1 MHSILRVVAAW
12 LLAGLMVSG
21 CGKPAPSS
29 PESSASP
36 TPVPEDP
43 RAIKVGI
50 FLPMTGAKEGF
61 GRATL
66 AGAELAV
73 EQINTAGGVLD
84 RPLKLVVEDTRSE
97 PGQAAAAVKILAG
110 KGVYALIGEVT
121 SEATLEAAPAA
132 VEAGLPLIVPAAT
145 HPDVTKAG
153 PMVFRISYVDPFPAV
168 VMSKFAFSIGAVRA
182 GVLYD
187 PEDPYSALLSDSF
200 TKDFT
205 ARGGSVV
212 VVEKYAPAT
221 SDFSPQLTALKAGR
235 PEIIFLPGY
244 FAEAA
249 AIIKQARVAGIDVPF
264 LGTDGWESEAF
275 LKAGGE
281 EVDNCYFASH
291 FSVEEKSDRT
301 RQFVEAFHKKTGAPP
316 AALAALGYDAV
327 NFLADGIR
335 RAGSL
340 EPEALGA
347 ALSATR
353 DLTGVTGSLVPD
365 DSRNPRKSAI
375 VLRVEDGKF
384 TYLETVNP

>member
-1 MHSILRVVAAW
+1 MAASILAGFLVA
-12 LLAGLMVSG
+12 G
-21 CGKPAPSS
+21 CGKPVPSD
-29 PESSASP
+29 PNATASP

-50 FLPMTGAKEGF
+50 ILPMTGAKEGF
-61 GRATL
+61 GRSTL

-73 EQINTAGGVLD
+73 EQINAAGGVMD
-84 RPLKLVVEDTRSE
+84 RPLKLIVEDTRSE
-97 PGQAAAAVKILAG
+97 PGQAAAAVKALVG
-110 KGVYALIGEVT
+110 KGVSALIGEVT

-187 PEDPYSALLSDSF
+187 PEDPYSALLADSF

-212 VVEKYAPAT
+212 VSGKYAPGT
-221 SDFSPQLTALKAGR
+221 SDFSPQLTALRAGH

-249 AIIKQARVAGIDVPF
+249 AIIKQARVAGIDAPF

-281 EVDNCYFASH
+281 EVNNCYFASH

-301 RQFVEAFHKKTGAPP
+301 RQFVEAFQKKAGAAP

-327 NFLADGIR
+327 SFLADGIR
-335 RAGSL
+335 RAASL
-340 EPEALGA
+340 EPDVLGT
-347 ALSATR
+347 ALSTTK

-365 DSRNPRKSAI
+365 ESRNPKKSAI